1 MIVADYSMPG
11 AEMRVLAGEVVQAE
25 EVPRAR
31 LAASGLPVNVEG
43 GEFMTRE
50 LLKVGNR
57 EVYGADFSRVIGEW
71 LSNQRKPAE
80 LMVLERR
87 EWGNF
92 WLSAQRQG
100 SRPAGRRRRC
110 RPGELQRRI
119 ERVDQLHAQISR
131 IEKVEIGRINHGLER
146 LRLKTRKLEL
156 TTVWMRPLRP
166 IWTPSAPSGDA
177 AEYRVLEDKLVALQ
191 QQFNRDSITV
201 RTADGREQEITLGKV
216 VRAFQPNAMS
226 TPQKLMFYFAK
237 LREFVSDEPREANT
251 EGGVFPAIFGTVL
264 MTLIMAVIVT
274 PFGVIAAVYLREY
287 AKQGLLTRIIRIA
300 VNNLAGVPSI
310 VYGVFGLGFFVYVL
324 GGSLDRLFYP
334 EAAPAPVFGTPG
346 LMWASLTLAILTLPV
361 VIVATEEGLARIP
374 RMIREGL
381 LALGA
386 TKSGDVVE
394 GGAADGQPGDDDR
407 FHPRRGACRRR
418 SGAADAGRRG
428 RWRRTCR
435 STATTPICIWTRRS
449 CTASHLRRR
458 LPEPQRR
465 GGAAA
470 GLRHRAAAGTGDR
483 HAQLQRDLHSQPP
496 AREVQGAGSL
506 IEAVRVRQRPGER
519 GAGPTCACSF
529 ALAAANGANTTQ
541 TTTHS
546 IDIRPRPRQAQPEP
560 GQRAGRHRGARP
572 QPAVLRPEAGVAQ
585 RQHEHPRQ
593 RVTAFIGPSGCGK
606 STPLRCFNRMNDR
619 VDGCRI
625 EGAINLDG
633 QNIYQKGV
641 TWPTCVVA
649 SAWCSEAQ
657 PVPQEHL
664 RERGLRPAHPC
675 IKQKRVLDE
684 TVEWALKG
692 AALWEE
698 VKDRCTSRH
707 SASGGQQQRSVIA
720 RTIAVQPEVL
730 LLDEPSSAST
740 HPR

>member
-1 MIVADYSMPG
+1 VKKDSLNSWVKSGTPWIWMNAGAVSIAVIMTLGLLAIIAVRGLAHFWPADVIVADYSMPG

-57 EVYGADFSRVIGEW
+57 EVYGADFSWVIGEW

-92 WLSAQRQG
+92 YGYLLNVKE
-100 SRPAGRRRRC
+100 AGQLVAEGDAAW
-110 RPGELQRRI
+110 GELQRRI
-119 ERVDQLHAQISR
+119 DRVDQLHAQIAR

-156 TTVWMRPLRP
+156 DDRL
-166 IWTPSAPSGDA
+166 DA
-177 AEYRVLEDKLVALQ
+177 AAQADLDAERAQWDAEYRVLEDQLIALQ
-191 QQFNRDSITV
+191 QEFNRDSITV

-216 VRAFQPNAMS
+216 VRAFRPNAMS
-226 TPQKLMFYFAK
+226 TPQKLIFYFAK
-237 LREFVSDEPREANT
+237 LWEFVSDEPREANT

-374 RMIREGL
+374 RMIREGS

-386 TKSGDVVE
+386 TKSETLWKVVL
-394 GGAADGQPGDDDR
+394 PM
-407 FHPRRGACRRR
+407 
-418 SGAADAGRRG
+418 
-428 RWRRTCR
+428 
-435 STATTPICIWTRRS
+435 
-449 CTASHLRRR
+449 ASPAMMTGLILAVAR
-458 LPEPQRR
+458 
-465 GGAAA
+465 AA
-470 GLRHRAAAGTGDR
+470 GEVAPLMLVGVVKLAPNLPLNGNYPY
-483 HAQLQRDLHSQPP
+483 LHLDQKIMHLGFHIYDVGFQSPN
-496 AREVQGAGSL
+496 V
-506 IEAVRVRQRPGER
+506 EA
-519 GAGPTCACSF
+519 
-529 ALAAANGANTTQ
+529 
-541 TTTHS
+541 
-546 IDIRPRPRQAQPEP
+546 
-560 GQRAGRHRGARP
+560 ARP
-572 QPAVLRPEAGVAQ
+572 LVYATALLLVLVIA
-585 RQHEHPRQ
+585 
-593 RVTAFIGPSGCGK
+593 TLNFS
-606 STPLRCFNRMNDR
+606 
-619 VDGCRI
+619 
-625 EGAINLDG
+625 AIYIRN
-633 QNIYQKGV
+633 
-641 TWPTCVVA
+641 
-649 SAWCSEAQ
+649 
-657 PVPQEHL
+657 HL
-664 RERGLRPAHPC
+664 REKYKA
-675 IKQKRVLDE
+675 LD
-684 TVEWALKG
+684 
-692 AALWEE
+692 
-698 VKDRCTSRH
+698 H
-707 SASGGQQQRSVIA
+707 
-720 RTIAVQPEVL
+720 
-730 LLDEPSSAST
+730 
-740 HPR
+740 

>member
-1 MIVADYSMPG
+1 VKKDSLNTWVKSGTPWIWMNAGAVSIAVIMTLGLLAIIAVRGLAHFWPADVIVADYSMPG

-57 EVYGADFSRVIGEW
+57 EVYGADFSWVVGEW
-71 LSNQRKPAE
+71 LSNQRTPVE

-92 WLSAQRQG
+92 YGYLLNVKE
-100 SRPAGRRRRC
+100 AGQLVAE
-110 RPGELQRRI
+110 GEGAWNELQARI
-119 ERVDQLHAQISR
+119 DRVDELHTQISR

-146 LRLKTRKLEL
+146 LRLKTRQLEL
-156 TTVWMRPLRP
+156 NDRL
-166 IWTPSAPSGDA
+166 DA
-177 AEYRVLEDKLVALQ
+177 AAQADLDAERAQWDAEYRVLEEKLVALQ

-216 VRAFQPNAMS
+216 VQAFQPNAMS

-237 LREFVSDEPREANT
+237 LWEFVSDEPREANT

-374 RMIREGL
+374 RMIREGS

-386 TKSGDVVE
+386 TKSETLWKVVL
-394 GGAADGQPGDDDR
+394 PM
-407 FHPRRGACRRR
+407 
-418 SGAADAGRRG
+418 
-428 RWRRTCR
+428 
-435 STATTPICIWTRRS
+435 
-449 CTASHLRRR
+449 ASPAMMTGLILAVAR
-458 LPEPQRR
+458 
-465 GGAAA
+465 AA
-470 GLRHRAAAGTGDR
+470 GEVAPLMLVGVVKLAPNLPLNGNYPY
-483 HAQLQRDLHSQPP
+483 LHLDQKIMHLGFHIYDVGFQSPN
-496 AREVQGAGSL
+496 V
-506 IEAVRVRQRPGER
+506 EA
-519 GAGPTCACSF
+519 
-529 ALAAANGANTTQ
+529 
-541 TTTHS
+541 
-546 IDIRPRPRQAQPEP
+546 
-560 GQRAGRHRGARP
+560 ARP
-572 QPAVLRPEAGVAQ
+572 LVYATALLLVLVIAALNF
-585 RQHEHPRQ
+585 
-593 RVTAFIGPSGCGK
+593 TA
-606 STPLRCFNRMNDR
+606 
-619 VDGCRI
+619 
-625 EGAINLDG
+625 
-633 QNIYQKGV
+633 IYIRN
-641 TWPTCVVA
+641 
-649 SAWCSEAQ
+649 
-657 PVPQEHL
+657 HL
-664 RERGLRPAHPC
+664 REKYKA
-675 IKQKRVLDE
+675 LD
-684 TVEWALKG
+684 
-692 AALWEE
+692 
-698 VKDRCTSRH
+698 H
-707 SASGGQQQRSVIA
+707 
-720 RTIAVQPEVL
+720 
-730 LLDEPSSAST
+730 
-740 HPR
+740 

>member
-1 MIVADYSMPG
+1 MKKDSLNTWVKSGTPWIWMNAGAVSIAVIMTLGLLAIIAVRGLAHFWPADVIVADYSMPG

-57 EVYGADFSRVIGEW
+57 EVYGADFSWVVGGW
-71 LSNQRKPAE
+71 LSNQHTPAE

-92 WLSAQRQG
+92 YGYLLNVKE
-100 SRPAGRRRRC
+100 AGQLVAE
-110 RPGELQRRI
+110 GEGAWNELQARI
-119 ERVDQLHAQISR
+119 DRVDELHTQISR

-146 LRLKTRKLEL
+146 LRLKTRQLEL
-156 TTVWMRPLRP
+156 NDRL
-166 IWTPSAPSGDA
+166 DA
-177 AEYRVLEDKLVALQ
+177 AAQADLDAERAQWDAEYRVLEEKLVALQ

-237 LREFVSDEPREANT
+237 LWEFVSDEPREANT

-374 RMIREGL
+374 RMIREGS

-386 TKSGDVVE
+386 TKSETLWKVVL
-394 GGAADGQPGDDDR
+394 PM
-407 FHPRRGACRRR
+407 
-418 SGAADAGRRG
+418 
-428 RWRRTCR
+428 
-435 STATTPICIWTRRS
+435 
-449 CTASHLRRR
+449 ASPAMMTGLILAVAR
-458 LPEPQRR
+458 
-465 GGAAA
+465 AA
-470 GLRHRAAAGTGDR
+470 GEVAPLMLVGVVKLAPNLPLNGNYPY
-483 HAQLQRDLHSQPP
+483 LHLDQKIMHLGFHIYDVGFQSPN
-496 AREVQGAGSL
+496 V
-506 IEAVRVRQRPGER
+506 EA
-519 GAGPTCACSF
+519 
-529 ALAAANGANTTQ
+529 
-541 TTTHS
+541 
-546 IDIRPRPRQAQPEP
+546 
-560 GQRAGRHRGARP
+560 ARP
-572 QPAVLRPEAGVAQ
+572 LVYATALLLVLVIAALNF
-585 RQHEHPRQ
+585 
-593 RVTAFIGPSGCGK
+593 TA
-606 STPLRCFNRMNDR
+606 
-619 VDGCRI
+619 
-625 EGAINLDG
+625 
-633 QNIYQKGV
+633 IYIRN
-641 TWPTCVVA
+641 
-649 SAWCSEAQ
+649 
-657 PVPQEHL
+657 HL
-664 RERGLRPAHPC
+664 REKYKA
-675 IKQKRVLDE
+675 LD
-684 TVEWALKG
+684 
-692 AALWEE
+692 
-698 VKDRCTSRH
+698 H
-707 SASGGQQQRSVIA
+707 
-720 RTIAVQPEVL
+720 
-730 LLDEPSSAST
+730 
-740 HPR
+740 

>member
-1 MIVADYSMPG
+1 MKKDSLNTWVKSGTPWIWMNAGAVSIAVIMTLGLLAIIAVRGLAHFWPADVIVADYSMPG

-57 EVYGADFSRVIGEW
+57 EVYGADFSWVVGEW
-71 LSNQRKPAE
+71 LSNQRTPVE

-92 WLSAQRQG
+92 YGYLLNVKE
-100 SRPAGRRRRC
+100 AGQLVAE
-110 RPGELQRRI
+110 GDGAWNELQARI
-119 ERVDQLHAQISR
+119 DRVDQLHTQISR

-146 LRLKTRKLEL
+146 LRLKTRQLEL
-156 TTVWMRPLRP
+156 NDRL
-166 IWTPSAPSGDA
+166 DA
-177 AEYRVLEDKLVALQ
+177 AAQADLDAERAQWDAEYRVLEEKLVALQ

-237 LREFVSDEPREANT
+237 LWEFVSDEPREANT

-374 RMIREGL
+374 RMIREGS

-386 TKSGDVVE
+386 TKSETLWKVVL
-394 GGAADGQPGDDDR
+394 PM
-407 FHPRRGACRRR
+407 
-418 SGAADAGRRG
+418 
-428 RWRRTCR
+428 
-435 STATTPICIWTRRS
+435 
-449 CTASHLRRR
+449 ASPAMMTGLILAVAR
-458 LPEPQRR
+458 
-465 GGAAA
+465 AA
-470 GLRHRAAAGTGDR
+470 GEVAPLMLVGVVKLAPNLPLNGNYPY
-483 HAQLQRDLHSQPP
+483 LHLDQKIMHLGFHIYDVGFQSPN
-496 AREVQGAGSL
+496 V
-506 IEAVRVRQRPGER
+506 EA
-519 GAGPTCACSF
+519 
-529 ALAAANGANTTQ
+529 
-541 TTTHS
+541 
-546 IDIRPRPRQAQPEP
+546 
-560 GQRAGRHRGARP
+560 ARP
-572 QPAVLRPEAGVAQ
+572 LVYATALLLVLVIAALNF
-585 RQHEHPRQ
+585 
-593 RVTAFIGPSGCGK
+593 TA
-606 STPLRCFNRMNDR
+606 
-619 VDGCRI
+619 
-625 EGAINLDG
+625 
-633 QNIYQKGV
+633 IYIRN
-641 TWPTCVVA
+641 
-649 SAWCSEAQ
+649 
-657 PVPQEHL
+657 HL
-664 RERGLRPAHPC
+664 REKYKA
-675 IKQKRVLDE
+675 LD
-684 TVEWALKG
+684 
-692 AALWEE
+692 
-698 VKDRCTSRH
+698 H
-707 SASGGQQQRSVIA
+707 
-720 RTIAVQPEVL
+720 
-730 LLDEPSSAST
+730 
-740 HPR
+740 

>member
-1 MIVADYSMPG
+1 MKKDSLNSWVKSGTPWIWMNAGAVSIAVIMTLGLLAIIAVRGLAHFWPADVIVADYSMPG

-57 EVYGADFSRVIGEW
+57 EVYGADFSWVVGEW

-80 LMVLERR
+80 LVVLERR

-92 WLSAQRQG
+92 YGYLLNVKE
-100 SRPAGRRRRC
+100 AGQLVAEGDAAW
-110 RPGELQRRI
+110 GELQRRI
-119 ERVDQLHAQISR
+119 DLVDQLHAQISR

-156 TTVWMRPLRP
+156 DDRL
-166 IWTPSAPSGDA
+166 DA
-177 AEYRVLEDKLVALQ
+177 AAQADLDAERAQWDAEYRVLEDKLVALQ

-237 LREFVSDEPREANT
+237 LWEFVSDEPREANT

-287 AKQGLLTRIIRIA
+287 AKQGPLTRIIRIA

-374 RMIREGL
+374 RMIREGS

-386 TKSGDVVE
+386 TKSETLWKVVL
-394 GGAADGQPGDDDR
+394 PM
-407 FHPRRGACRRR
+407 
-418 SGAADAGRRG
+418 
-428 RWRRTCR
+428 
-435 STATTPICIWTRRS
+435 
-449 CTASHLRRR
+449 ASPAMMTGLILAVAR
-458 LPEPQRR
+458 
-465 GGAAA
+465 AA
-470 GLRHRAAAGTGDR
+470 GEVAPLMLVGVVKLAPNLPLNGNYPY
-483 HAQLQRDLHSQPP
+483 LHLDQKIMHLGFHIYDVGFQSPN
-496 AREVQGAGSL
+496 V
-506 IEAVRVRQRPGER
+506 EA
-519 GAGPTCACSF
+519 
-529 ALAAANGANTTQ
+529 
-541 TTTHS
+541 
-546 IDIRPRPRQAQPEP
+546 
-560 GQRAGRHRGARP
+560 ARP
-572 QPAVLRPEAGVAQ
+572 LVYATALLLVLVIA
-585 RQHEHPRQ
+585 
-593 RVTAFIGPSGCGK
+593 TLNFS
-606 STPLRCFNRMNDR
+606 
-619 VDGCRI
+619 
-625 EGAINLDG
+625 AIYIRN
-633 QNIYQKGV
+633 
-641 TWPTCVVA
+641 
-649 SAWCSEAQ
+649 
-657 PVPQEHL
+657 HL
-664 RERGLRPAHPC
+664 REKYKA
-675 IKQKRVLDE
+675 LD
-684 TVEWALKG
+684 
-692 AALWEE
+692 
-698 VKDRCTSRH
+698 H
-707 SASGGQQQRSVIA
+707 
-720 RTIAVQPEVL
+720 
-730 LLDEPSSAST
+730 
-740 HPR
+740 